1 MTMANDKIDDNIFSI
16 ILQIRKNHNRA
27 DVNSIHKQTMKTI
40 DFENISKEFLD
51 DRIYNLN

>member
-1 MTMANDKIDDNIFSI
+1 MANDKIDDNIFSI

-27 DVNSIHKQTMKTI
+27 DVSSIHKQTMKTI